1 MHKAMLKAMRST
13 KNIQLET
20 TNNETLPPK
29 KMIFAEV
36 VGKSQSTLQCPI
48 QAAKTY
54 AVTGNLRNLK
64 TGKEA
69 QGIDFVIDTGS
80 QFAVVIPSFLSDQ
93 LGLDDSSLIRVFG
106 MNTVDGGS
114 LDAPTYKTLL
124 TINNIPI
131 QTTVTVS
138 GTAGEKALIGAELL
152 SLFDLE
158 IHGDSCRLSLI
169 ASK

>member
-1 MHKAMLKAMRST
+1 MHKAMMKAMRSV
-13 KNIQLET
+13 KNIQADT
-20 TNNETLPPK
+20 AKTDVPPPK

-36 VGKSQSTLQCPI
+36 VGKTAATLQCPI
-48 QAAKTY
+48 QAAKTF
-54 AVTGNLRNLK
+54 AVTGTLRNLK

-80 QFAVVIPSFLSDQ
+80 QFAVVIPSFLADQ
-93 LGLDDSSLIRVFG
+93 LGFDDSSLVRVFG
-106 MNTVDGGS
+106 VNTVDGGS

-124 TINNIPI
+124 TVNGIPI

-158 IHGDSCRLSLI
+158 IRGDSCRLTLV